1 MVNDYNP
8 EPIPT
13 GHISLSGEILE
24 LVEVLAENAHDI
36 WALKRLQDGWTLGAE
51 RDDIKRRHPCLV
63 PYPQLPV
70 EEQDYDR
77 AMVMES
83 IRAMHAL
90 GFTISR
96 ARIDTTAEPAL

>member
-13 GHISLSGEILE
+13 GHISLSDEILN

-36 WALKRLQDGWTLGAE
+36 WALKRLKDKWTLGPE
-51 RDDIKRRHPCLV
+51 RDDEKRQHPCLV
-63 PYPQLPV
+63 PYQQLPP

-77 AMVMES
+77 EMVMES

-96 ARIDTTAEPAL
+96 ARIDTAAGPAL